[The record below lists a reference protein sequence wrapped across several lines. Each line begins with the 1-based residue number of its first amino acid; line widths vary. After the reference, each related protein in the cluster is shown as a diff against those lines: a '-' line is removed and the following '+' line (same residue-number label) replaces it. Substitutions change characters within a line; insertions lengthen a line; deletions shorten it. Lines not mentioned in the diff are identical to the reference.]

1 MWEERIDLRPWSGCR
16 GQGRRFQGLFVGD
29 NAIAE
34 AVVLVVNV
42 AVMTRS
48 KEQQSQEPE
57 NA

>member
-1 MWEERIDLRPWSGCR
+1 MRPWHGCW